1 MIAVFFLLLGAV
13 FKVQNNPFVF
23 VVVIVSLF
31 LFLKKA
37 SKYETRSIT

>member
-1 MIAVFFLLLGAV
+1 MIAVFFLLFGAV
-13 FKVQNNPFVF
+13 YKVQNNPFGF
-23 VVVIVSLF
+23 VVVTVSLF